1 MSERPYCNK
10 TVIAEHLKNPS
21 NYIVVAGPCSIQSI
35 TTARMISD
43 KLLDIQARMPKEC
56 LIVMRAYLDKP
67 RTATGWR
74 GLLYS
79 SPLCASV
86 ALHDSAKRM
95 PIAIEAV
102 DYAALELL
110 CSNGMDSVASL
121 VAIGA
126 RTSESQSHRV
136 YASSLRCAV
145 GIKNPVDYNINAL
158 LNGLNAVNTPWEY
171 VTDSLE
177 VQKTK
182 GSPAMSIGILRG
194 GRGELEPLA
203 SRPLSISKL
212 NSAAALCLKY
222 SLLVDVSHDN
232 AKAYSE
238 SPSTGQSNAMD
249 ALIHA
254 LTTASHL
261 KASIRGFMAEMHMEE
276 GKTSDMNQHTKS
288 VTDYCMSPDQ
298 LEDMILRWDATYR
311 A

>member
-1 MSERPYCNK
+1 MSERSYCNK

-21 NYIVVAGPCSIQSI
+21 NYIVVAGPCSIQST
-35 TTARMISD
+35 TTARLISD

-79 SPLCASV
+79 SPLCASM
-86 ALHDSAKRM
+86 ALHDSARRM

-110 CSNGMDSVASL
+110 CANGLDDVASL
-121 VAIGA
+121 IAIGA

-136 YASSLRCAV
+136 YASSMRCAV
-145 GIKNPVDYNINAL
+145 GIKNPVDYNVDAL

-171 VTDSLE
+171 ITDSLE
-177 VQKTK
+177 VKKTQGK
-182 GSPAMSIGILRG
+182 PALSIGILRG
-194 GRGELEPLA
+194 GRGQSA
-203 SRPLSISKL
+203 ARPLSISSL
-212 NSAAALCLKY
+212 NSAAARCINY
-222 SLLVDVSHDN
+222 PMLVDVSHDN

-238 SPSTGQSNAMD
+238 NPAHGQSNAMD

-254 LTTASHL
+254 LTNASHL
-261 KASIRGFMAEMHMEE
+261 KASIKGFMAEMHMEE
-276 GKTSDMNQHTKS
+276 GKTSDMNQNTKS
-288 VTDYCMSPDQ
+288 VTDYCMNPDL
-298 LEDMILRWDATYR
+298 LEAMILRWDAAYR